1 MKPKIAERRR
11 ARSLLVQALYQW
23 QIADTAVADIE
34 AQFRADQSARIDWS
48 FFHEILVETLGQLEV
63 LDAAILPRLDRK
75 LEELTPVEHAILRLG
90 LCELRNRI
98 DVPYRVVINEYV
110 DLAKKF
116 GAAESHRY
124 VNGVLD
130 SAAKEFRSTERQ
142 ARS

>member
-23 QIADTAVADIE
+23 QIAETAVADLE
-34 AQFRADQSARIDWS
+34 AQFRADQNGKIDWS

-63 LDAAILPRLDRK
+63 LDAAMAPRLDRR

-90 LCELRNRI
+90 LCELRNRV

-110 DLAKKF
+110 DLARKF

-142 ARS
+142 ARY

>member
-23 QIADTAVADIE
+23 QIAETAVADIE
-34 AQFRADQSARIDWS
+34 AQFRADQSGRVDWS

-63 LDAAILPRLDRK
+63 LDAAMVPRLDRR

-90 LCELRNRI
+90 LYELRNRV

-110 DLAKKF
+110 DLARKF

-124 VNGVLD
+124 INGVLD

>member
-23 QIADTAVADIE
+23 QMAEIAVADLE
-34 AQFRADQSARIDWS
+34 AQFRADQSGKVDWS
-48 FFHEILVETLGQLEV
+48 FFHEILVGALGELES
-63 LDAAILPRLDRK
+63 LDAAMVPRLDRS
-75 LEELTPVEHAILRLG
+75 LAELTPVEHAILRLG
-90 LCELRNRI
+90 LYELKSRV

-110 DLAKKF
+110 DLARKF

-130 SAAKEFRSTERQ
+130 SAAREFRQAERQ